1 MTWPRIFWALAWV
14 LALPALAQA
23 PLSYAD
29 ILARVRPTTE
39 QVRLDVRLAEYG
51 MQLQDTRGF
60 LREGPT
66 VSVEGAAR
74 RPSGLPAY
82 TDKAAEIEFPL
93 FLAPRIRGGLEASL
107 GQAHPLLVE
116 SVQREAALR
125 VKFAYL
131 EAWLAQRTLAL
142 READLAT
149 VERWLSVTQRR
160 AQDGQEPS
168 YQVDL
173 VEGERLKAQQDLDEA
188 RTRMAGAWAAIVALA
203 DVPAT
208 PVPLADPGAVQ
219 PVPEENIQDRLRQGP
234 LRRALEAQA
243 DLETRSL
250 RLKEAQAQARW
261 SLRTSYG
268 TEAEDHIL
276 RLGVSVRLPRPGEGT
291 VLKQSTD
298 AQIRVVRGEL
308 RQALAELDARI
319 LGVWYRFHRASEVTP
334 VPDFSRALATVEGRL
349 ASGQDQPSEAFPI
362 RRQLLEAQMAALRRI
377 QARHALTA
385 EIQYLLP

>member
-1 MTWPRIFWALAWV
+1 MNGRLFAWTLAGL
-14 LALPALAQA
+14 LAVPAGAQA
-23 PLSYAD
+23 SIGYTD
-29 ILARVRPTTE
+29 ILARVRPTME
-39 QVRLDVRLAEYG
+39 QFRLDARLADYRL
-51 MQLQDTRGF
+51 QLQDTRGL
-60 LREGPT
+60 LREGPSA
-66 VSVEGAAR
+66 SVEGAAR
-74 RPSGLPAY
+74 RPPGMPAY
-82 TDKAAEIEFPL
+82 TDKMVELEFPL
-93 FLAPRIRGGLEASL
+93 FLAPRVRKDLEGRL
-107 GQAHPLLVE
+107 GQTHPLLVE
-116 SVQREAALR
+116 SARREAALR

-142 READLAT
+142 RESDLAT
-149 VERWLSVTQRR
+149 VERWLEVTRGR
-160 AQDGQEPS
+160 AREGKEAA

-188 RTRMAGAWAAIVALA
+188 RTRVAETWAAVVALA
-203 DVPAT
+203 EVPAT
-208 PVPLADPGAVQ
+208 PVPLADPGMVR
-219 PVPEENIQDRLRQGP
+219 PVPEEGIQSRLRQGP

-243 DLETRSL
+243 DLEAKSL

-291 VLKQSTD
+291 ALRQSTRAQVRVLK
-298 AQIRVVRGEL
+298 GEL

-319 LGVWYRFHRASEVTP
+319 LGVWYRFRKASEVTP
-334 VPDFSRALATVEGRL
+334 VPDFSGALATVEIRL

-377 QARHALTA
+377 QSRHALTA

>member
-1 MTWPRIFWALAWV
+1 MTRHRIPWGLAWV
-14 LALPALAQA
+14 FALPAVAQTS
-23 PLSYAD
+23 LSYAD

-39 QVRLDVRLAEYG
+39 QYRLDSRLAEFQ

-60 LREGPT
+60 LREGPSA
-66 VSVEGAAR
+66 SVEGAAR
-74 RPSGLPAY
+74 RPSGMPSY
-82 TDKAAEIEFPL
+82 TDKSVELEFPL
-93 FLAPRIRGGLEASL
+93 FLAPRVRKDLETSL

-116 SVQREAALR
+116 SARREAALR
-125 VKFAYL
+125 VKFVYL

-149 VERWLSVTQRR
+149 VERWLSVTQSR
-160 AQDGQEPS
+160 AQAGKEAS

-188 RTRMAGAWAAIVALA
+188 HTRMAGAWAAIVALA
-203 DVPAT
+203 EVPAT
-208 PVPLADPGAVQ
+208 PVSLADPGLVQ
-219 PVPEENIQDRLRQGP
+219 PVPEEDIQVRLRQGP
-234 LRRALEAQA
+234 LQRALQAQA

-250 RLKEAQAQARW
+250 RMKEAQAQARW

-276 RLGVSVRLPRPGEGT
+276 RLGISVRLPRPGEGT

-319 LGVWYRFHRASEVTP
+319 LGVWYRFRKASEVTP
-334 VPDFSRALATVEGRL
+334 VPDFSRALATVEERL
-349 ASGQDQPSEAFPI
+349 TTGQDQPSEAFPI

>member
-1 MTWPRIFWALAWV
+1 MKRPRSPWVLAAV
-14 LALPALAQA
+14 LALPAAAQA

-29 ILARVRPTTE
+29 LLARVRPTTE
-39 QVRLDVRLAEYG
+39 QYRLESRLADLQ

-66 VSVEGAAR
+66 VSLEGAAR
-74 RPSGLPAY
+74 RPSGLPSY

-93 FLAPRIRGGLEASL
+93 FLAPRVRGELEASL
-107 GQAHPLLVE
+107 GQAHPLLAE
-116 SVQREAALR
+116 SARREAALR
-125 VKFAYL
+125 VKFGYL

-149 VERWLSVTQRR
+149 VEHWLEVTRGR
-160 AQDGQEPS
+160 ARDGKEPA

-173 VEGERLKAQQDLDEA
+173 VEGERMKAQQDLDEA
-188 RTRMAGAWAAIVALA
+188 RTRMAEAWAAIVALA

-208 PVPLADPGAVQ
+208 PVPLADPGVVQ
-219 PVPEENIQDRLRQGP
+219 PVPEEDIQVRLRQGP
-234 LRRALEAQA
+234 LRRALQAQA

-276 RLGVSVRLPRPGEGT
+276 RLGVSVRLPRPGESA
-291 VLKQSTD
+291 VLKQSID

-319 LGVWYRFHRASEVTP
+319 LGVWYRFRKASEVTP
-334 VPDFSRALATVEGRL
+334 VPDFSRALATVEARL

-362 RRQLLEAQMAALRRI
+362 RRQLLEAQMAALKRI